1 MIVIMGATGTIGS
14 ALLERL
20 VDLGVPVRALSREP
34 EKLRDQIG
42 EKGRSTIEVAL
53 VDASDPESLRRA
65 FTGASQLFLAMSNS
79 PKQIELK
86 LQSFRLPLN
95 LESNTS

>member
-42 EKGRSTIEVAL
+42 EKADQLSRSLLSMLLTPHRCAARL
-53 VDASDPESLRRA
+53 QMLASSSLPCP
-65 FTGASQLFLAMSNS
+65 TVQDKSNWK
-79 PKQIELK
+79 PL
-86 LQSFRLPLN
+86 SFRLPPN

>member
-42 EKGRSTIEVAL
+42 EKADRLLRSQ
-53 VDASDPESLRRA
+53 
-65 FTGASQLFLAMSNS
+65 G
-79 PKQIELK
+79 
-86 LQSFRLPLN
+86 
-95 LESNTS
+95 

>member
-42 EKGRSTIEVAL
+42 EKGRSTIESHWWMLLTPNRCAARLQVL
-53 VDASDPESLRRA
+53 ASSSLPCP
-65 FTGASQLFLAMSNS
+65 TVQNKSNW
-79 PKQIELK
+79 K